1 MIFGLSIIPVLALA
15 GAGIDLQAVRS
26 ERQRMQDALD
36 AATLAVMSR
45 PMPVNLAQA
54 NRQLQTYYQ
63 ANGGVGRVRFTAQID
78 PNAQQIVGRTEATFS
93 KPTMI
98 MGILGV
104 EKSDLKVSAA
114 AAKPG
119 GNLLRVAFRMKHITG
134 AYDKQ
139 ISLKGRPVGATSDVE
154 LMRIVYNNPNAQPGG
169 NTTISK
175 LVNGTMTPV
184 ARMDCTNG
192 SVTSCTTTILS
203 GDGTAEVDLE
213 NIENLYMEMT
223 VSASNPIAAAYLWP
237 GMPRTIRTN
246 DPNLSYRLFIGGVQV
261 PLGQTVDLGK
271 SISCDTWSSQDWEDG
286 GNTGFVLPLTSTD
299 VHYDV
304 RGECA
309 SQVAGNGARLVE

>member
-63 ANGGVGRVRFTAQID
+63 ANGGVGRVRFTARID

-154 LMRIVYNNPNAQPGG
+154 LMRIVYNNPNAQPGWQHDHQQTCQWHDDTG
-169 NTTISK
+169 CTHG
-175 LVNGTMTPV
+175 LHQRVGHVLHDHDPV
-184 ARMDCTNG
+184 GRRHGRSRSGKHRESLHGDDGFGVEPDSRGLSLARH
-192 SVTSCTTTILS
+192 
-203 GDGTAEVDLE
+203 
-213 NIENLYMEMT
+213 
-223 VSASNPIAAAYLWP
+223 AAHHP
-237 GMPRTIRTN
+237 H
-246 DPNLSYRLFIGGVQV
+246 Q
-261 PLGQTVDLGK
+261 
-271 SISCDTWSSQDWEDG
+271 
-286 GNTGFVLPLTSTD
+286 
-299 VHYDV
+299 
-304 RGECA
+304 
-309 SQVAGNGARLVE
+309 